1 MRILLAHNFYQ
12 QAGGEDEVFRTEYEL
27 LKSFGHDVRQFTVH
41 NDACDDMTKF
51 QLLKATIW
59 NKKMAAELRSVIRRD
74 GIELVHFH
82 NTFPLISPAGYSAA
96 HAEGA
101 AVVQTLHNFRIL
113 CANALLF
120 RDGKPCEDCLG
131 KAMPWPAL
139 VHKCYRG
146 RLSAT
151 AAITTSMTIH
161 RLRNT
166 WARDVDALIATTH
179 FARDKFVH
187 NGLPADKITVKP
199 NFLHPDPGVGK
210 GDGNYAIFVGRLS
223 HEKGVRPL
231 LEAWEKFSVPI
242 PLKIIGDGPLADQVK
257 SAIDRTGNSPG
268 RKPGVPPIEWLGR
281 RPLSEVYDL
290 IGRATMLIFPSEC
303 YETFG
308 RTAIEAF
315 AKGTPVI
322 ASNHGAPADVVDQD
336 RTGLLFKP
344 GDASD
349 LALNVRALL
358 SDPARLA
365 KMRLEARAEFEARYT
380 GDRAYHQLM
389 EIYNRAIALNRPQQH
404 AGLTPQVTS

>member
-41 NDACDDMTKF
+41 NDACDDMTKL

-59 NKKMAAELRSVIRRD
+59 NTKMAAELRSMIRREA
-74 GIELVHFH
+74 IELVHFH

-131 KAMPWPAL
+131 KTVPWPAL

-146 RLSAT
+146 SLSAT

-179 FARDKFVH
+179 FARDKFVR
-187 NGLPADKITVKP
+187 NGLPAEKITVKP
-199 NFLHPDPGVGK
+199 NFLHPDPGVGT

-231 LEAWEKFSVPI
+231 LEAWERFGAPI
-242 PLKIIGDGPLADQVK
+242 PLKIVGDGPMAEQVK
-257 SAIDRTGNSPG
+257 GAVARCPS
-268 RKPGVPPIEWLGR
+268 IEWLGR
-281 RPLSEVYDL
+281 RPLSEVYEL
-290 IGRATMLIFPSEC
+290 IGRATVLIFPSEC

-322 ASNHGAPADVVDQD
+322 ASNHGAPADVVDHN

-344 GDASD
+344 GDAPD
-349 LALNVRALL
+349 LALNVHALL
-358 SDPARLA
+358 ADPARLA
-365 KMRLEARAEFEARYT
+365 KMRIAARAEFEARYT
-380 GDRAYHQLM
+380 GDRAHHQLM
-389 EIYNRAIALNRPQQH
+389 EIYNRAIALHRPQLD